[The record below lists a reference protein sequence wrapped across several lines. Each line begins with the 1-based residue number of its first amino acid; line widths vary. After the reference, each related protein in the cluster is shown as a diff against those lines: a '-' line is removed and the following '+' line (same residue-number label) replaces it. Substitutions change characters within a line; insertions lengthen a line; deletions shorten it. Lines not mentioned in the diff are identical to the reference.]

1 MTELYPYQKT
11 GAAWL
16 AERPRALLADDMGLG
31 KSAQAIAVC
40 DATGA
45 MEVLV
50 ICPASVIE
58 TWKREFRKFSRMG
71 IVPQCTS
78 YEGATKYDSTSK
90 STKRFDVLV
99 LDECHYLKTPT
110 SKRTR
115 AIFGERCDGV
125 GGLIERADRVICLSG
140 TPMPNNPAELW
151 PALRALAPETIT
163 SSKSGRP
170 YSYWQFVAKYC
181 RTVDKGFGQQIVGA
195 KNHGQLAEAIRP
207 FMLRRLKAD
216 VLKDLP
222 PIRFD
227 TLYVHGQFAGHPEG
241 IDRQAYIAEEEELI
255 RATLESKG
263 VEGLRSIAAH
273 VATLRRYTGLA
284 KAWPAAEWI
293 KTWLDC
299 CNDKLVVFAHHQDV
313 IQAIYKKV
321 CSTEYMVALLSGA
334 TSHLNRMKAIDAFQN
349 NPKCRIFLGQI
360 QAAGTGITLTASSD
374 VLFVESSWVPAE
386 NQQAAMRVH
395 RIGQA
400 KPCLA
405 RFATL
410 AGSIDEQIQKAVARK
425 TADIS
430 QVLDVEN

>member
-1 MTELYPYQKT
+1 MTELYPYQRA

-16 AERPRALLADDMGLG
+16 AERPRALLADEMGLG
-31 KSAQAIAVC
+31 KSAQAIAAC

-45 MEVLV
+45 QEVLV

-90 STKRFDVLV
+90 SDKRFDILI

-115 AIFGERCDGV
+115 AVFGEKCDGV

-163 SSKSGRP
+163 NSKSGKP
-170 YSYWQFVAKYC
+170 YSYWQFVSKYC

-195 KNHGQLAEAIRP
+195 KNHDKLAEAIKP
-207 FMLRRLKAD
+207 FVLRRLKAE

-227 TLYVHGQFAGHPEG
+227 TLHMEGRIPPELLG
-241 IDRQAYIAEEEELI
+241 PEADMI
-255 RATLESKG
+255 RAALESDG
-263 VEGLRSIAAH
+263 VEGLRSLTPY
-273 VATLRRYTGLA
+273 VATLRRLTGLA
-284 KAWPAAEWI
+284 KAWPAAEWV
-293 KTWLDC
+293 KTWLEC
-299 CNDKLVVFAHHQDV
+299 CDDKIVIFAHHQEV
-313 IQAIYKKV
+313 IQAIHDKV
-321 CSTEYMVALLSGA
+321 KSTDYLTVFLTGA
-334 TSHLNRMKAIDAFQN
+334 TAPLNRMKAIDAFQN
-349 NPKCRIFLGQI
+349 NPRCRIFLGQI
-360 QAAGTGITLTASSD
+360 QAAGTGITLTAASD

-395 RIGQA
+395 RIGQKNA
-400 KPCLA
+400 CLI

-410 AGSIDEQIQKAVARK
+410 AGSIDEQIQRAVARK

>member
-1 MTELYPYQKT
+1 VADLYPYQKT

-16 AERPRALLADDMGLG
+16 AERSRALLADDMGLG
-31 KSAQAIAVC
+31 KSAQAITACVALG
-40 DATGA
+40 ATDI
-45 MEVLV
+45 LV
-50 ICPASVIE
+50 ICPASVRE
-58 TWKREFRKFSRMG
+58 TWKREFVKFDRRN
-71 IVPQCTS
+71 IPVEVTS
-78 YEGATKYDSTSK
+78 YEGAAKYDPTSK
-90 STKRFDVLV
+90 GTKRWHVLI
-99 LDECHYLKTPT
+99 LDESHYLKTPT

-115 AIFGERCDGV
+115 AVFGEKCDGV

-163 SSKSGRP
+163 SPKSGKP

-195 KNHGQLAEAIRP
+195 KNHDQLAEAIKP

-227 TLYVHGQFAGHPEG
+227 TLHLEGKVPPELTG
-241 IDRQAYIAEEEELI
+241 PEADMI
-255 RATLESKG
+255 RAALESDG
-263 VEGLRSIAAH
+263 VEGLRSLTPY
-273 VATLRRYTGLA
+273 VATLRRLTGLA

-299 CNDKLVVFAHHQDV
+299 CDDKLVVFAHHQEV
-313 IQAIYKKV
+313 IQAIHKKV
-321 CSTEYMVALLSGA
+321 CSTEYMTTFLTGA
-334 TSHLNRMKAIDAFQN
+334 TSHVNRMKAIDAFQN

-430 QVLDVEN
+430 QVLDVDN

>member
-31 KSAQAIAVC
+31 KSAQAIAAC
-40 DATGA
+40 DAGGDLCQS
-45 MEVLV
+45 VLV
-50 ICPASVIE
+50 VCPASVIE
-58 TWKREFRKFSRMG
+58 TWKREFKKFSR
-71 IVPQCTS
+71 IDRFQFAVVS
-78 YEGATKYDSTSK
+78 YDKAARLEIPTGP
-90 STKRFDVLV
+90 RWHVLI

-115 AIFGERCDGV
+115 AIFGEHCDGV

-163 SSKSGRP
+163 SPKSGKP

-195 KNHGQLAEAIRP
+195 KNHDQLAEAIKP

-227 TLYVHGQFAGHPEG
+227 TLHLEGKVPPELTG
-241 IDRQAYIAEEEELI
+241 PEADMI
-255 RATLESKG
+255 RAALESDG
-263 VEGLRSIAAH
+263 VEGLRSLTPY
-273 VATLRRYTGLA
+273 VATLRRLTGLA

-299 CNDKLVVFAHHQDV
+299 CDDKLVVFAHHQEV
-313 IQAIYKKV
+313 IQAIHKKV
-321 CSTEYMVALLSGA
+321 CSTEYMTTFLTGA
-334 TSHLNRMKAIDAFQN
+334 TSHVNRMKAIDAFQN

-430 QVLDVEN
+430 QVLDVDN